1 MRSSQPDDSSSHI
14 HHLLNDPLVQKV
26 MHSDKVD
33 MSALLASFLFAR
45 PVNCESNIPNSAAG
59 SSVVPERVPPRA
71 ALGTVAGA
79 ANVKNGF

>member
-33 MSALLASFLFAR
+33 MSALLASLVRTAR
-45 PVNCESNIPNSAAG
+45 KLREQHPESAAG